1 VFLGFFAPPLTFTL
15 GVFSTETYL
24 YHHTNTEMDFTHT
37 DLSKHLPNVDSC
49 CGVLI
54 VSALFYFFI
63 AWGMPFDWIIPK
75 EDLAEILGRMDDAVV
90 YPCDGEEIDDDPNA
104 LLKVHDVT
112 HIYAD
117 GTQAVKGITFS
128 VRSGEVLSYLG
139 ANGAGKST
147 TMGMLCGTLPITYGD
162 ASVNGYSITRNKVLA
177 RRNLGICM
185 QSDVIWDDIS
195 VIDHLY
201 LFGRLRG
208 MSGQELKDDVDRMIE
223 SLGFP
228 EKAYSAA
235 GTLSGGQKR
244 RLCVGISMVGGNSV
258 VYLDEPTAGLD
269 PVSRRHLWELV
280 QKNRHGRAILLTTHF
295 MDEADVLGDRIA
307 IVKEGRL
314 RALGTSRFLKKRFG
328 MGYLLRCSM
337 ESNSADNSTRR
348 LQDCITSHIANA
360 SFVSNAGTEFA
371 MRLPKDAVS
380 SFPQLLEVLDTRKSE
395 LFLSN
400 YGIETTTLEEV
411 FMRIVNEDTESLI
424 SNPNEANRLLGASGE
439 ERDEESRRQQEQ
451 DEKRY
456 PLSAQ
461 TVTLLLTPGRQLG
474 SSPSG
479 SRGGATGGAGK
490 GGSSVLSSQIIVLFW
505 KRFYQFVRSKGQWS
519 MGVLVPAAM
528 IAISGI
534 IMEAIPD
541 KLIYGSP
548 DVTDTSYDTLFTTPI
563 AGENEAVTEALA
575 AASGVTDTTYIGSNY
590 TGLYSY
596 LEDQT
601 TLGTVVSGASVYYA
615 AANNATVLYNASF
628 PIWYPGLISGVLQNA
643 LDQATGSLLTINVIS
658 QPLAAQALQEQAN
671 LAICFFFVA
680 CLIAGSLGAGISIVI
695 SGERVGLVK
704 HQQL

>member
-1 VFLGFFAPPLTFTL
+1 
-15 GVFSTETYL
+15 
-24 YHHTNTEMDFTHT
+24 MDFSHV
-37 DLSKHLPNVDSC
+37 DISKHLPNVNSC

-54 VSALFYFFI
+54 VSAVFYFFI
-63 AWGMPFDWIIPK
+63 AWGMPFDWIIPR
-75 EDLAEILGRMDDAVV
+75 EDLAEIFGRQDDAVV
-90 YPCDGEEIDDDPNA
+90 YPCDDEDTEQDPNA
-104 LLKVHDVT
+104 VLKVSDVT
-112 HIYAD
+112 HIYPD
-117 GTQAVKGITFS
+117 GTQAVKGISFS
-128 VRSGEVLSYLG
+128 IRTGEVLSYLG

-195 VIDHLY
+195 VIDHLF

-208 MSGQELKDDVDRMIE
+208 MSGEALKADVNKMVE

-280 QKNRHGRAILLTTHF
+280 QRNREGRAILLTTHF

-314 RALGTSRFLKKRFG
+314 RALGSSRFLKKRFG

-337 ESNSADNSTRR
+337 EANADVRR
-348 LQDCITSHIANA
+348 VQECITKYVPEA

-371 MRLPKDAVS
+371 MRLPKEAVTI
-380 SFPQLLEVLDTRKSE
+380 FARLFEELDNRKGE
-395 LFLSN
+395 LSMLN

-411 FMRIVNEDTESLI
+411 FMRIVNEDTEALI
-424 SNPNEANRLLGASGE
+424 ANPHEANRLLGASGE
-439 ERDEESRRQQEQ
+439 ERDIQSERQRQQ

-456 PLSAQ
+456 PLPDS
-461 TVTLLLTPGRQLG
+461 TVSLLLQPGRKAG
-474 SSPSG
+474 SAES
-479 SRGGATGGAGK
+479 ALIT
-490 GGSSVLSSQIIVLFW
+490 SQTNVLFW

-528 IAISGI
+528 IAIAGV

-541 KLIYGSP
+541 KLVYGDV
-548 DVTDTSYDTLFTTPI
+548 DVTDTSYNTIFTTPI
-563 AGENEAVTEALA
+563 AGANQAAAESLA
-575 AASGVTDTTYIGSNY
+575 AAAGVTDTTYVGSNY
-590 TGLYSY
+590 TALYSF

-601 TLGTVVSGASVYYA
+601 TDGTVTSGASVYFSA
-615 AANNATVLYNASF
+615 TNNATVLYNATF

-643 LDQATGSLLTINVIS
+643 LDQVTGGLLTVNVIS
-658 QPLAAQALQEQAN
+658 QPLAAQALSEQGN
-671 LAICFFFVA
+671 LAVCFFFVA

>member
-1 VFLGFFAPPLTFTL
+1 
-15 GVFSTETYL
+15 
-24 YHHTNTEMDFTHT
+24 MDFSYT
-37 DLSKHLPNVDSC
+37 DQSKHLPSVNAC

-54 VSALFYFFI
+54 ASALFYFFI
-63 AWGMPFDWIIPK
+63 AWGMPFDWILPK

-90 YPCDGEEIDDDPNA
+90 YPCDGEETEDDDSNA
-104 LLKVHDVT
+104 LLKVRDVT
-112 HIYAD
+112 HIYPD

-128 VRSGEVLSYLG
+128 VRTGEVLSYLG

-162 ASVNGYSITRNKVLA
+162 ATVNGYSITRNKVLA

-208 MSGQELKDDVDRMIE
+208 MSGQELKDDVTRMID

-280 QKNRHGRAILLTTHF
+280 QRNRHGRAILLTTHF

-337 ESNSADNSTRR
+337 EANANIQP
-348 LQDCITSHIANA
+348 LQDTIMNYIHDA

-371 MRLPKDAVS
+371 MRLSKESVS
-380 SFPQLLEVLDTRKSE
+380 LFPSLLEELDNRKHQ
-395 LFLSN
+395 LSMLN

-424 SNPNEANRLLGASGE
+424 SNPQEANRLLGASGE
-439 ERDEESRRQQEQ
+439 ERDEASLRQQQQ
-451 DEKRY
+451 DNKRY
-456 PLSAQ
+456 PLSAE
-461 TVTLLLTPGRQLG
+461 TITLLLQPGRKAG
-474 SSPSG
+474 S
-479 SRGGATGGAGK
+479 TE
-490 GGSSVLSSQIIVLFW
+490 SSILTSQTSVLFW
-505 KRFYQFVRSKGQWS
+505 KRFYQFIRSKGQWS
-519 MGVLVPAAM
+519 MGVFVPAAM
-528 IAISGI
+528 IAISGV

-548 DVTDTSYDTLFTTPI
+548 DVTDTTYDTIFTTPI
-563 AGENEAVTEALA
+563 AGENEIITEALA
-575 AASGVTDTTYIGSNY
+575 TASGITETTYVGSNY
-590 TGLYSY
+590 TTLYNF

-601 TLGTVVSGASVYYA
+601 TAGTIASGASVYYA
-615 AANNATVLYNASF
+615 ATNNATVLYNASY

-643 LDQATGSLLTINVIS
+643 LNDITNNLLTVNVIS